1 MHSILLRNNNK
12 AIRLSTESARSYSK
26 TKQDKINSQQKINM
40 KRSING
46 CLLILAGLFLSISA
60 FSAPKHPVNLA
71 AHTTQQT
78 RRSHLFAR
86 QLPKQQRPNRLSRWT
101 QPLRRRCVIG
111 CASLLLAASV
121 FTAQPAHASSPV
133 LVENI
138 LEKTSPSL
146 DKIIDRYV
154 KEHMFNDDTYDP
166 IESAYREAY
175 DDAVK
180 GTYPQA
186 LREVTGFGSSSQT
199 TQTTG
204 QTKTNPITNFVS
216 KIDIGALLTSLLSF
230 LQTKL
235 RLSESAAIMVL
246 AAIFVVAG
254 PSAFLFT
261 GMIVGGMSKRNIS
274 RVMKK
279 RYGDTY
285 TVDATMK
292 QEESVE
298 APDDDDE
305 DDDEDDSDE
314 DKDDDDDEE

>member
-1 MHSILLRNNNK
+1 
-12 AIRLSTESARSYSK
+12 
-26 TKQDKINSQQKINM
+26 M
-40 KRSING
+40 KKSING
-46 CLLILAGLFLSISA
+46 CLLMLLVSTLLVSSSA
-60 FSAPKHPVNLA
+60 FSTPQRSVRTSVALSA
-71 AHTTQQT
+71 TLQT

-86 QLPKQQRPNRLSRWT
+86 QPKSTTNDRPKWFSRLFHQQ
-101 QPLRRRCVIG
+101 RRRCG
-111 CASLLLAASV
+111 FASLLLAASV
-121 FTAQPAHASSPV
+121 FTTQPAQASSAAAP
-133 LVENI
+133 LVESF

-146 DKIIDRYV
+146 DTMIDNYV

-186 LREVTGFGSSSQT
+186 LREVTGSGSSSLQSSPS
-199 TQTTG
+199 QTTG
-204 QTKTNPITNFVS
+204 ESTSANPVANFFS
-216 KIDIGALLTSLLSF
+216 NIDIGALLTSLLTF
-230 LQTKL
+230 LQNKL

-254 PSAFLFT
+254 PSALLFT
-261 GMIVGGMSKRNIS
+261 GMIVGGMSKRNIN

-292 QEESVE
+292 TEDSVE
-298 APDDDDE
+298 APDDDEDDE
-305 DDDEDDSDE
+305 DDDEG
-314 DKDDDDDEE
+314 DDDDNNDADDDEDDE